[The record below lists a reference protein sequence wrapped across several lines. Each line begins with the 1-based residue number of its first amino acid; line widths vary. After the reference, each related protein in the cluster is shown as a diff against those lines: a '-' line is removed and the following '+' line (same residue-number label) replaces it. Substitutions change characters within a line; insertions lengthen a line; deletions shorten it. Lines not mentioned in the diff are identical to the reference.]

1 MKAVLIVQPHAAR
14 TVLDSQP
21 GAEDHTMFDPDDA
34 PTPVWLHNLR
44 VEQTGQ
50 WHPPRFGY
58 GAFVLAPFGVPPI
71 AEMGQQ
77 HRTVVLEAIGQKQRH
92 TIRRQHL
99 GHLVHDALRHRQ
111 GAAAD
116 IDHQ

>member
-1 MKAVLIVQPHAAR
+1 
-14 TVLDSQP
+14 
-21 GAEDHTMFDPDDA
+21 
-34 PTPVWLHNLR
+34 
-44 VEQTGQ
+44 
-50 WHPPRFGY
+50 
-58 GAFVLAPFGVPPI
+58 
-71 AEMGQQ
+71 MGQQ
-77 HRTVVLEAIGQKQRH
+77 RRAVVLEAIGQQQRH